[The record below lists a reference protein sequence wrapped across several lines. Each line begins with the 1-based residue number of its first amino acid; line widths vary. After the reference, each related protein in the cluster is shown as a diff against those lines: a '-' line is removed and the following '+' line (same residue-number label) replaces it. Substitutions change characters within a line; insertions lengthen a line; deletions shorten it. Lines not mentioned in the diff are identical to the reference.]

1 MKLEDR
7 ENSHNDWFKKTWT
20 FKKKTHDKI
29 QWTSNHSWTFAI
41 ENVCVSQALR
51 VF

>member
-1 MKLEDR
+1 MEKIVITTGLKR
-7 ENSHNDWFKKTWT
+7 PGHL
-20 FKKKTHDKI
+20 KKKTHDKI